1 MLHWKAFCVNVCVK
15 DTPPPQK
22 KKTVEVLSTPPTF
35 SGKTKSKF
43 DKMTKERDNIKFDRI
58 CILVCFTDV
67 YDLNLWIIN
76 NRNVVQVSDVA
87 HGSLVCSIYLIKY
100 QPSI

>member
-15 DTPPPQK
+15 DPPPPK
-22 KKTVEVLSTPPTF
+22 KKPVEVLSTPPTF

-43 DKMTKERDNIKFDRI
+43 DKMTKERDNIEFDRI